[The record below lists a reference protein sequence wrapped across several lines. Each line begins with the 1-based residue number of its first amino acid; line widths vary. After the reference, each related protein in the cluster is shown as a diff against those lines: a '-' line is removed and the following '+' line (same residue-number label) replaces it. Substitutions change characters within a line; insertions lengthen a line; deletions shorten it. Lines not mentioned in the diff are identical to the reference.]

1 MPEGRTVMRN
11 SWMLRVRGGHG
22 GRRRSGGAAIIE
34 MVVSLLVLF
43 YLVMGGVEFGWYMY
57 AKHVVQSAARDG
69 ARQAIVSSSTHSAA
83 TSAITYTMTNASMQ
97 SSGYTYNFKNAATNA
112 TITDVSTVTRGTG
125 IKVTVSVNFGAFNVR
140 PLGVIP
146 ANKAIVGVTTLI
158 KE

>member
-1 MPEGRTVMRN
+1 
-11 SWMLRVRGGHG
+11 
-22 GRRRSGGAAIIE
+22 
-34 MVVSLLVLF
+34 
-43 YLVMGGVEFGWYMY
+43 MY

-69 ARQAIVSSSTHSAA
+69 ARQAIVAGSTHAAA

-112 TITDVSTVTRGTG
+112 TITDVSAVTRGTG
-125 IKVTVSVNFGAFNVR
+125 IKVTVSVNFGSLSVR

-146 ANKAIVGVTTLI
+146 ANKAVVGVTTLI

>member
-1 MPEGRTVMRN
+1 MPDAILKPHPGRHARQ
-11 SWMLRVRGGHG
+11 
-22 GRRRSGGAAIIE
+22 RRRRRGAALIE
-34 MVVSLLVLF
+34 AVFCTAVLF

-69 ARQAIVSSSTHSAA
+69 ARAAIVSGSTHAAA

-97 SSGYTYNFKNAATNA
+97 NSGYTYSFKNASNNA
-112 TITDVSTVTRGTG
+112 TITDVSAVARGTG

-140 PLGVIP
+140 PLGIIP
-146 ANKAIVGVTTLI
+146 ANKSIVGVTTLV

>member
-1 MPEGRTVMRN
+1 MPARHRR
-11 SWMLRVRGGHG
+11 SRRRGG
-22 GRRRSGGAAIIE
+22 SALIE
-34 MVVSLLVLF
+34 MVFCTAVLF

-69 ARQAIVSSSTHSAA
+69 ARAAIISGSTQTSA
-83 TSAITYTMTNASMQ
+83 TSAISYTMTNASMQ
-97 SSGYTYNFKNAATNA
+97 SSGYTYSFVNASNGA
-112 TITDVSTVTRGTG
+112 TISDVSTIARGTA

-146 ANKAIVGVTTLI
+146 ANKSIVGITTLV